1 MPEGKVSRFVYRFYI
16 GRVQRRK
23 MGGIKMLDLEYNCTI
38 SRVLPFSGNVVY
50 YVRGGFPD

>member
-16 GRVQRRK
+16 GRWRR
-23 MGGIKMLDLEYNCTI
+23 GEIKMFDMEYNHTI
-38 SRVLPFSGNVVY
+38 LRVLPFSGNVVY